1 MIRADGALLVGR
13 ACETLVG
20 PIDRS
25 AVAQRVEVRIV
36 PLSEDEQR
44 ILSDIETHLYETD
57 PQLAREV
64 AQTTIYSHAFRN
76 IKWAT
81 VGFVMGVVLMV
92 WLLSTS
98 YLLSFAGFLLML
110 VSLLFLEH
118 NARRLGR
125 AGLEQMTQT
134 MRGGG
139 FKDVLGG
146 AGARMRDRFGRDD
159 TVEE

>member
-1 MIRADGALLVGR
+1 M
-13 ACETLVG
+13 
-20 PIDRS
+20 
-25 AVAQRVEVRIV
+25 

-81 VGFVMGVVLMV
+81 LGFAVGVVVMI

-98 YLLSFAGFLLML
+98 YLLSFSGFLLML

-118 NARRLGR
+118 NTRRLGR

-134 MRGGG
+134 MRSGG

-146 AGARMRDRFGRDD
+146 TGARMRERFGRDD
-159 TVEE
+159 TVGE